1 MLLVT
6 HGKRCTRCAA
16 NGRPRFTPE
25 GPCPLTTLK
34 GSARKSAPSLIK
46 APANASKCPVKGQSK
61 EPVVKPEQKEE
72 CVKRDPDNGVK
83 LEVKEVK
90 REIVIAGKEEDEGG
104 KVVTK
109 VEAIR
114 VKVEAAA
121 VFSPSEVEHYGDLYK
136 SGVKQDLKVGGAE
149 GLSVLGT
156 DAAASGAAELSA
168 APHGVRKL
176 ARRGVKQEP
185 L

>member
-34 GSARKSAPSLIK
+34 GSARKSTPSPIK
-46 APANASKCPVKGQSK
+46 TPANASKGPVKSQSR
-61 EPVVKPEQKEE
+61 ELAVPEQNEGF
-72 CVKRDPDNGVK
+72 VKRESDHGVK
-83 LEVKEVK
+83 LEVVKEVQ
-90 REIVIAGKEEDEGG
+90 REMGIAAKEEYEGG
-104 KVVTK
+104 NVVTK
-109 VEAIR
+109 MEANR

-121 VFSPSEVEHYGDLYK
+121 VFSPSGVEHYGDLYK
-136 SGVKQDLKVGGAE
+136 SGNKQDLKVGGIDSSLV
-149 GLSVLGT
+149 GGT
-156 DAAASGAAELSA
+156 DTAISGAAGMSA
-168 APHGVRKL
+168 APHTVRKL

-185 L
+185 I